1 MKSARIKLIIAM
13 LIFGSIGM
21 YVRNIPLSSGQIALA
36 RGIIGSISLLL
47 AGRLV
52 KQKLSMK
59 SIRQNLILLIISGA
73 AIGFNWI
80 LLFEA
85 YKYTTVPKATLS
97 YYFAPV
103 FVMFLSPIVLKERL
117 TPKKI
122 LGISSALIGMLL
134 ITGIGGDSGISDLI
148 GIGYGLL
155 AAVLYALVVMINK
168 FLKGLSGL
176 ETTIVQ
182 ISMATVVLFPYIL
195 VTEELQYSQLDFTG
209 WLLILIV
216 GIINTGLAYFLY
228 FTSMKGLSAQT
239 ISVLSYIDPI
249 FAIILSAVVLGEGM
263 SGIQMIGGIL
273 ILGGTFISERK
284 G

>member
-1 MKSARIKLIIAM
+1 MKSARIKLILAM

-36 RGIIGSISLLL
+36 RGMIGSVSLLL
-47 AGRLV
+47 SGRLV
-52 KQKLSMK
+52 KQKLSMEA
-59 SIRQNLILLIISGA
+59 IRQNFILLMISGA

-117 TPKKI
+117 TPKKM
-122 LGISSALIGMLL
+122 LGISAALMGMFL
-134 ITGIGGDSGISDLI
+134 ITGIGGDSGTSDLI

-195 VTEELQYSQLDFTG
+195 ATEKLQYSQLDFTG

-228 FTSMKGLSAQT
+228 FISMKGLSAQT

-263 SGIQMIGGIL
+263 SGTQMIGGIL